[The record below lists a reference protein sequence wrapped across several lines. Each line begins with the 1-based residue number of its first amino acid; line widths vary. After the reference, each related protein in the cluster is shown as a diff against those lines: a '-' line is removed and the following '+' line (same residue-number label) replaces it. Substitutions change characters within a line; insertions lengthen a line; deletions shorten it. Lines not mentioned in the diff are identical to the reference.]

1 MQLWRESPQWT
12 ESAIA
17 EYYLNISMS
26 SNLFITLDGV
36 SVRLRDR
43 LYLQNTSWRINS
55 DEHWAVLGP
64 NGAGKST
71 LVKCLFGAVP
81 VVRGKITLHFA
92 ETNKSSPVA
101 ASSQIGYVSSE
112 LHRSV
117 FENEELKDSF
127 RDFSGDTDDIT
138 TMREM
143 IIEGFPADQRND
155 SAFEERLIRTCKRLE
170 VDELLAR
177 NIKSLSN
184 GEMSRALIVKALIGQ
199 PSLLILDEP
208 YEGLDR
214 PSRQALSKRIDE
226 LMHSRMRVVLVTHR
240 LEEIVPG
247 ITHVLFLKSGR
258 VAGAGRKSNMLK
270 QDKIQALYRI
280 EQPDSRRL
288 ANQADRVSELVQR
301 GRRLSGSADAGKIP
315 VLIDMRN
322 VNVSGSGHAALVGFN
337 WVMRAGENWAISGPS
352 GAGKTTIVKLI
363 TGENLQAYA
372 NEIYLF
378 GSRKGRGESIWSIK
392 KRIGYISSELQKR
405 HPNHQTALDIVCTGY
420 YGTMGLYRRCPAE
433 KVQAAEEWMD
443 ILGISDLA
451 CEFFGRLSHGQRQL
465 VLIARAM
472 VKAPLL
478 LILDEPCDGLDV
490 ANRKKIMD
498 LLDLIGRNSEIS
510 LLYVPNQDDEML
522 SSISHILEIKAGKVI
537 VSASN

>member
-1 MQLWRESPQWT
+1 M
-12 ESAIA
+12 
-17 EYYLNISMS
+17 
-26 SNLFITLDGV
+26 
-36 SVRLRDR
+36 
-43 LYLQNTSWRINS
+43 QNTSWTINS

-71 LVKCLFGAVP
+71 LVKCLSGAAP

-92 ETNKSSPVA
+92 ETNKSSPAA
-101 ASSQIGYVSSE
+101 ASTQIGYVSSE

-117 FENEELKDSF
+117 FENEKLKDSF
-127 RDFSGDTDDIT
+127 RDFSGAIDDIT
-138 TMREM
+138 TTRDM
-143 IIEGFPADQRND
+143 IIEGFPADQQNNN
-155 SAFEERLIRTCKRLE
+155 AFEERLIHTCRRLE
-170 VDELLAR
+170 VDELLER

-184 GEMSRALIVKALIGQ
+184 GEMSRALIAKALIRQ

-208 YEGLDR
+208 YEGLDQ
-214 PSRQALSKRIDE
+214 PSRHVLSKLIDE

-247 ITHVLFLKSGR
+247 ITHVLFLKDGR
-258 VAGAGRKSNMLK
+258 VFDAGRKKSLLTPE
-270 QDKIQALYRI
+270 KIQALYKTGGTDPR
-280 EQPDSRRL
+280 PAD
-288 ANQADRVSELVQR
+288 QADRVSELVQR
-301 GRRLSGSADAGKIP
+301 GRRLAGSADPREIP
-315 VLIDMRN
+315 VLVEMRN
-322 VNVSGSGHAALVGFN
+322 VNVSGSGNAALAGFN

-352 GAGKTTIVKLI
+352 GAGKSTIVKLI

-378 GSRKGRGESIWSIK
+378 GGRKGHGESIWGIK

-433 KVQAAEEWMD
+433 KVQIAEEWMD
-443 ILGISDLA
+443 LLGINALA
-451 CEFFGRLSHGQRQL
+451 GELFGRLSHGQKQL

-478 LILDEPCDGLDV
+478 LILDEPCDGLDM

-498 LLDLIGRNSEIS
+498 LLDLIGRHSAVS

-522 SSISHILEIKAGKVI
+522 SSISHILEIKAGKVS
-537 VSASN
+537 VSTSN